1 MAEKQTSGALHND
14 RLTSQTYGAAPGGSA
29 HAESAAASATHPW
42 TLQFLIAV
50 IKKSNQKKS
59 SPQSE

>member
-14 RLTSQTYGAAPGGSA
+14 RLTSQVSGTAPGGPF
-29 HAESAAASATHPW
+29 HAERAAAMVPHQW

-50 IKKSNQKKS
+50 IKNSDRKIG
-59 SPQSE
+59 PRA